1 MDAMGGTAGLNNTW
15 VAVAWSVL
23 YPGLMAF
30 TVAVV
35 GYLLATVAERLT
47 RKVFKG
53 LYYEEWFEA
62 QGVDRA
68 FLGIHV
74 TDLIATIVKWWVFI
88 GFFAQA
94 VGYLGMPLVT
104 EMAVTVYNTYVSVA
118 LGVIYAAVGAIV
130 AEYVG
135 IKMREKGTYGGEP
148 VIRAVQA
155 VIIYFA
161 LVTALPYFGIRDTY
175 ILTKAI
181 EIALW
186 AVAIAFGVG
195 MGIAIGLGGQDVVK
209 EILKKKKKRIEEIIV
224 GPEK

>member
-1 MDAMGGTAGLNNTW
+1 MYEGIN
-15 VAVAWSVL
+15 AWTLAAWKVI
-23 YPGLMAF
+23 YPGIVAF
-30 TVAVV
+30 VVAVV
-35 GYLLATVAERLT
+35 GYVFAAVAEGLT

-62 QGVDRA
+62 HGVDRA

-88 GFFAQA
+88 GFFTQA

-104 EMAVTVYNTYVSVA
+104 EMALTLYSTYVSVA
-118 LGVIYAAVGAIV
+118 LGIIYVAIGMFI
-130 AEYVG
+130 AKYVG
-135 IKMREKGTYGGEP
+135 IKMRESGTYGGEP

-161 LVTALPYFGIRDTY
+161 LVTALPHFGIRDTY
-175 ILTKAI
+175 ILTKAV

-186 AVAIAFGVG
+186 AVAAAFGIG
-195 MGIAIGLGGQDVVK
+195 MGIAIGLGGQDVVR
-209 EILKKKKKRIEEIIV
+209 EILKKKKKKIEEIIV
-224 GPEK
+224 GPEG